1 MKKTL
6 SIVLCGDTS
15 LGDWYL
21 QRAPDHVKNRLDE
34 SPLEFFSKVRP
45 LLQGADALIVNLETV
60 LWENPESPFAG
71 VKPYLGWDNPTRTVA
86 ALKDLNVAAVSL
98 ANNHAMDFGDEG
110 LSRTTEEL
118 REAGIYH
125 FGAGK
130 NLAES
135 ALPWKAEIKAG
146 VTSRS
151 IYIIGAQQNLLKL
164 RRDYSFY
171 AATSKPGVNPLSTRT
186 IHAQIKSLRKK
197 EPDCIIIAFP
207 HWGNNYKGI
216 TNNMRSLAADL
227 AKSGVDI
234 ILGHGAHMLQSVETF
249 DETTCIYSLG
259 NFVFNSRGRYSK
271 LNAPPYSLI
280 AKLELELT
288 EKQLAGQIKLY
299 PIVTDNL
306 ATDYRSRPVTKE
318 ELSEVEEAIKQE
330 SLTPPPLLTGLDSSG
345 YFFTFKNPLSPRIAA
360 MPDRTSTPPS
370 KRTAQVSKK
379 AARRFRVLPAAE
391 VQNLYTSKDEDRYGE
406 GSTQGCIA
414 TALEIR
420 KIPYQLGGVDTATGS
435 LRPAIH
441 FQIGKSWYITTG
453 ARVLRAS
460 SNGDVLGRLDGEAVM
475 LVKQKD
481 IAKSVLRYGGFSVP
495 EGECFNPEEK
505 DLARLYFRVM
515 GPIFKNGFCMKPSNG
530 GLGKDVY
537 VGIRTQSEFDA
548 AFDQISKN
556 GNRVLLEE
564 VVSGPVYRVLYV
576 GGKVSAIRVGRPKS
590 VVGDGVSSISQLVKE
605 KNKARAQNTLHQH
618 YPLRLGKAEI
628 AYLEAQHLTP
638 HSVPKDSERV
648 FLSAVSNRHAGADVI
663 DVTDEVHISYREVIA
678 KAVSTIPGIAICG
691 ADVIIPDCSAPAS
704 SSNYAIIEMNTGPG
718 FADHHYPWEGKPR
731 DVAGD
736 VIEMLENKEVSR

>member
-1 MKKTL
+1 M
-6 SIVLCGDTS
+6 IFCGDTS

-21 QRAPDHVKNRLDE
+21 QRAPEHVKARLSE
-34 SPLEFFSKVRP
+34 SPIDFFSSVRP
-45 LLQGADALIVNLETV
+45 LLQGADALVLNLETV
-60 LWENPESPFAG
+60 LWENPESPFSG
-71 VKPYLGWDNPTRTVA
+71 VKPYLGWDKPDRTLSV
-86 ALKDLNVAAVSL
+86 LKDLKVTAVSL
-98 ANNHAMDFGDEG
+98 SNNHAMDFGEEG

-118 REAGIYH
+118 RMAGIDY
-125 FGAGK
+125 FGAGE

-135 ALPWKAEIKAG
+135 ASPWKAKIEAEK
-146 VTSRS
+146 TSRS
-151 IYIIGAQQNLLKL
+151 IYVIGSQQSLSKLK
-164 RRDYSFY
+164 RDYSFY
-171 AATSKPGVNPLSTRT
+171 AGTSKPGVNPLSTKS

-216 TNNMRSLAADL
+216 TDNMRSLAAGL
-227 AKSGVDI
+227 AESGVDI
-234 ILGHGAHMLQSVETF
+234 ILGHGAHMLQSIESF

-280 AKLELELT
+280 AKLELEIIDNQLT
-288 EKQLAGQIKLY
+288 GQLKLY

-318 ELSEVEEAIKQE
+318 EFSEVEGLIKQE
-330 SLTPPPLLTGLDSSG
+330 SFTPPPLLMGSDSCG
-345 YFFTFKNPLSPRIAA
+345 YFFTFKNPLSPRISS
-360 MPDRTSTPPS
+360 MPDRSAAPPS
-370 KRTAQVSKK
+370 TRNPQSSKP
-379 AARRFRVLPAAE
+379 AARRFRALSTAE
-391 VQNLYTSKDEDRYGE
+391 VHSLYTSKDEDRYGE

-414 TALEIR
+414 TALQARGIS
-420 KIPYQLGGVDTATGS
+420 YQVGGVDTTTGI

-441 FQIGKSWYITTG
+441 FQIGRSWYITTG
-453 ARVLRAS
+453 ARVLRAN

-495 EGECFNPEEK
+495 EGECFNKEEK
-505 DLARLYFRVM
+505 DLANLYFKVM
-515 GPIFKNGFCMKPSNG
+515 GRIFENGFCMKPSNG
-530 GLGKDVY
+530 GLGKDVH
-537 VGIRTQSEFDA
+537 VGIRTQSEFEI
-548 AFDQISKN
+548 AFDKISKN
-556 GNRVLLEE
+556 GRRVLMEK
-564 VVSGPVYRVLYV
+564 VVLGPVYRVLYV

-590 VVGDGVSSISQLVKE
+590 VVGDGASSISQLVKE
-605 KNKARAQNTLHQH
+605 KSKARAQNPLHKH

-628 AYLEAQHLTP
+628 SYLEAQGLTP
-638 HSVPKDSERV
+638 QSIPEDSKRV

-678 KAVSTIPGIAICG
+678 EAVSTIPGIAICG
-691 ADVIIPDCSAPAS
+691 ADVIIPDCSTPAT
-704 SSNYAIIEMNTGPG
+704 SSNYAIIELNTGPG

-736 VIEMLENKEVSR
+736 VINMLVKKEVSR